1 MLYIAS
7 AKGNTAG
14 EAAVRARG
22 ASRNTRETD
31 GEGKNTNRLKNTK
44 QACTGIAQLRA
55 VAGITKNIPGQ
66 TLRLLSQAG
75 VQSHVYQARTIT
87 TTRSTSYGAP
97 AAAPPCCSR
106 LRRLPRFTSRCAS
119 EDDCTISTPVSDHL
133 KLDTLSFS
141 WMPLVPLSPPQT
153 QPCQAFRVRQS
164 STLLQPSVRAHA
176 DRLQLL
182 STSTSAYHGSLRR
195 SCWPN
200 P

>member
-1 MLYIAS
+1 MHGNHTTQSGGWNHKEHPWLNIEAQGIVVAS
-7 AKGNTAG
+7 RCR
-14 EAAVRARG
+14 ESRAESSGHHDYSIDELRG
-22 ASRNTRETD
+22 ASS
-31 GEGKNTNRLKNTK
+31 
-44 QACTGIAQLRA
+44 C
-55 VAGITKNIPGQ
+55 
-66 TLRLLSQAG
+66 
-75 VQSHVYQARTIT
+75 
-87 TTRSTSYGAP
+87 
-97 AAAPPCCSR
+97 PPCCSR

-164 STLLQPSVRAHA
+164 STLLQPSVRTHA

-182 STSTSAYHGSLRR
+182 STSMSAYRDSPRR
-195 SCWPN
+195 NCWPS

>member
-1 MLYIAS
+1 MLYITS

-55 VAGITKNIPGQ
+55 VAEITKNIPGQ

-97 AAAPPCCSR
+97 AAAPHVVRVCAVCRVLR
-106 LRRLPRFTSRCAS
+106 LDAPPRMIVRYR
-119 EDDCTISTPVSDHL
+119 HL
-133 KLDTLSFS
+133 LATTLNSI
-141 WMPLVPLSPPQT
+141 P
-153 QPCQAFRVRQS
+153 
-164 STLLQPSVRAHA
+164 
-176 DRLQLL
+176 
-182 STSTSAYHGSLRR
+182 
-195 SCWPN
+195 
-200 P
+200 